1 MKDLIKSCATKVKA
15 SNKPSQTLKILLV
28 HDTIIKIRY
37 TRLIEVKIKREK
49 SLVYKSVHEFSL
61 FFNFAL
67 EVQILNF
74 LYFQTENLIKPC
86 ATKVKAS
93 DVYKKRYTSELQT
106 LSF

>member
-49 SLVYKSVHEFSL
+49 SLVYKSYM
-61 FFNFAL
+61 
-67 EVQILNF
+67 NF
-74 LYFQTENLIKPC
+74 LSFLIFTISNP
-86 ATKVKAS
+86 
-93 DVYKKRYTSELQT
+93 QNG
-106 LSF
+106 F